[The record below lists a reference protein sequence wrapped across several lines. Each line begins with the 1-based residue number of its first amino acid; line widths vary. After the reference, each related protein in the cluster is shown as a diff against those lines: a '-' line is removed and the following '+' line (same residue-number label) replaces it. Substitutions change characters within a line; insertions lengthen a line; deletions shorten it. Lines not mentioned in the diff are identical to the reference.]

1 MKQQP
6 IISARVR
13 LARLLKEVP
22 DEWLE
27 ALVPL
32 VIVLVACLR
41 RFFATSGRAPG
52 CLAAGMEAG
61 THALGTGTPLG
72 RVGLQSGRTGG
83 GETAADPAADRAG

>member
-32 VIVLVACLR
+32 MIVLVA
-41 RFFATSGRAPG
+41 
-52 CLAAGMEAG
+52 
-61 THALGTGTPLG
+61 
-72 RVGLQSGRTGG
+72 
-83 GETAADPAADRAG
+83 

>member
-13 LARLLKEVP
+13 LARLLKEIP

-27 ALVPL
+27 AMVPV

-41 RFFATSGRAPG
+41 RFFCGVR
-52 CLAAGMEAG
+52 
-61 THALGTGTPLG
+61 
-72 RVGLQSGRTGG
+72 
-83 GETAADPAADRAG
+83 

>member
-13 LARLLKEVP
+13 LARLLEEVP

-32 VIVLVACLR
+32 VIVLV
-41 RFFATSGRAPG
+41 
-52 CLAAGMEAG
+52 
-61 THALGTGTPLG
+61 
-72 RVGLQSGRTGG
+72 GLLTTIFCGVR
-83 GETAADPAADRAG
+83 